1 MNTIFLQWQKKI
13 NITKWTCKKLKSCV
27 KAAMTICSVYKAR
40 YWLNF
45 CYDIYLWNIKLL
57 DSTFGNYK
65 LVYWSVENYTYWK
78 LFSEKTT
85 IESMTLCHTNL
96 NSINLQNFFFHS
108 RPFCAG
114 LELMPFDYTRIT
126 VTLPPLFIFFV
137 WKKKTK
143 CFSYIKQRKV
153 ADLISLSEFLSL
165 IGG

>member
-13 NITKWTCKKLKSCV
+13 NITKWTCKNLKSCV

-78 LFSEKTT
+78 LFQKK
-85 IESMTLCHTNL
+85 
-96 NSINLQNFFFHS
+96 Q
-108 RPFCAG
+108 
-114 LELMPFDYTRIT
+114 
-126 VTLPPLFIFFV
+126 PLKV
-137 WKKKTK
+137 WHYALK
-143 CFSYIKQRKV
+143 IW
-153 ADLISLSEFLSL
+153 ILSTPTEFFLSFAPIL
-165 IGG
+165 CWTWADAFWLHTDHSYTPASFYLFRLEKENKVFQLY